1 MKGIDFL
8 TVLGDIEP
16 TYIEEIDHE
25 ASPKTIS
32 FSYKHFASIAASLFI
47 ICMVSFSGY
56 RYFHQEELTQN
67 DHMPSTVEF
76 TRELSVEPIEIEEE
90 TFFEKIIEKVVSFFE
105 NLRSL

>member
-1 MKGIDFL
+1 MNGIDFL

-16 TYIEEIDHE
+16 TYIEEIE
-25 ASPKTIS
+25 QATPPKTIS
-32 FSYKHFASIAASLFI
+32 FSYKQFASIAASVLI

-56 RYFHQEELTQN
+56 RYFNHSDAMPNSNT
-67 DHMPSTVEF
+67 PSTIEL
-76 TRELSVEPIEIEEE
+76 TRELPVEPIETEDE